1 MTSCRLSTGRILCCA
16 AALAWLG
23 SASGARAEGASNLAA
38 HVVVVYNA
46 DSPSSAGLAHYYAKA
61 RSLPEERLLGI
72 HCPADEEISR
82 AQYREIEKAIRAYLM
97 AKKWLGESTLPA
109 GAGISVATHNDVWCL
124 VLIQGIPLKIA
135 NDPTLHEPAP
145 KLAALNTNAA
155 SVDSELS
162 LLPTVGLP
170 LAGVVANPYYSF
182 MGSHPFD
189 ELDARQMI
197 LVGRLDGPSEAVVR
211 RMIDDALYAE
221 GHRLA
226 GRAYV
231 DAQGLTDKNSGY
243 YKGDEWMFAG
253 AQKLEEAGWPVGVDR
268 DAKVYPENL
277 PWRDV
282 AIYGGW
288 YTEKAMGPFM
298 RDEAPPVFARGAIA
312 YHLHSYSAATLR
324 SATEHWCG
332 PLLARGAAATMG
344 CVYEPYLDLT
354 PHWDIFI
361 DRLLSGTSF
370 IEAAYASE
378 KVLSWMT
385 TFVGDPLYT
394 PFKVPLD
401 QALADP
407 TTPPVTHDF
416 LRLQWIRLRLKEG
429 RFLEAKASL
438 GALTADP
445 KLTAIGWEGAGDLC
459 ATTSL
464 GTPEEALADY
474 AKGAE
479 EAATVEDEIRIRFKE
494 IALDQKLN
502 RGAEAQ
508 RLIARVLS
516 RHPDE
521 ASYFDI
527 GKLATEVAQAT
538 PAPATEAASQP
549 APAPTPAPTAP
560 APAPRA
566 PTPSIL
572 KPAVSSTS
580 AAKPSAL
587 PPSMP

>member
-1 MTSCRLSTGRILCCA
+1 MIPFHLR
-16 AALAWLG
+16 AALALFCATALTLLG
-23 SASGARAEGASNLAA
+23 SAAGARADASSAGAGLAA
-38 HVVVVYNA
+38 HLVVVYNA
-46 DSPSSAGLAHYYAKA
+46 DSPSSADLAHYYAKA

-72 HCPADEEISR
+72 HCPTDEEISR

-97 AKKWLGESTLPA
+97 EKKWLGASTVPA
-109 GAGISVATHNDVWCL
+109 GPGISVATHNEVWCL

-135 NDPTLHEPAP
+135 HDPTLQEPP
-145 KLAALNTNAA
+145 TKLAALNTNAA
-155 SVDSELS
+155 SVDSELA
-162 LLPTVGLP
+162 LLPTAGAP
-170 LAGVVANPYYSF
+170 LTGVVANPYYSF

-197 LVGRLDGPSEAVVR
+197 LVGRLDGPSEAIVR
-211 RMIDDALYAE
+211 RMIDDAIYAE
-221 GHRLA
+221 RHRLA

-231 DAQGLTDKNSGY
+231 DTQGLTDKKNGY
-243 YKGDEWMFAG
+243 YKGDEWMVAG
-253 AQKLEEAGWPVGVDR
+253 AQKLEEAGWQVGVDH
-268 DAKVYPENL
+268 DPKVYPENL

-288 YTEKAMGPFM
+288 YTEKATGPFM
-298 RDEAPPVFARGAIA
+298 RDAVPPIFTRGAVA

-324 SATEHWCG
+324 STTEHWCG

-361 DRLLSGTSF
+361 DRLLNGASF

-378 KVLSWMT
+378 KALSWMT

-394 PFKVPLD
+394 PFKVPIE
-401 QALADP
+401 QALAD
-407 TTPPVTHDF
+407 TSSSPVTHDF
-416 LRLQWIRLRLKEG
+416 LRLQWIRLRMKEE
-429 RFLEAKASL
+429 RSLEAKASL

-445 KLTAIGWEGAGDLC
+445 KLTAVGWEGAGDLC

-479 EAATVEDEIRIRFKE
+479 VAATLEDEIRIRGKE
-494 IALDQKLN
+494 IALDEKLS

-508 RLIARVLS
+508 RLVALVLS

-527 GKLATEVAQAT
+527 GQLATAGAPAT
-538 PAPATEAASQP
+538 PAPAAEAASP
-549 APAPTPAPTAP
+549 PAPTATP
-560 APAPRA
+560 PTPR
-566 PTPSIL
+566 PPMPSIL

-580 AAKPSAL
+580 SSKPSAL